1 MSIEIYFNLHKKVF
15 SIRNKGKVIEHATAV
30 TVTYPKFIVQPAGR
44 AKVLRDKVKN
54 VHAFVRTNSMWTV
67 EALTYEFCKPF
78 LPKERVKYNPYTAGT
93 FVSCDTGDAVDQAEI
108 AYLTIDNDNKPCI
121 NICRLPNETDHG
133 ISEINYGE
141 HDVSYNNRA

>member
-15 SIRNKGKVIEHATAV
+15 SIRNKGKVVEHATAV
-30 TVTYPKFIVQPAGR
+30 TVIYPKFIVQPAGR

-67 EALTYEFCKPF
+67 ETDLNYEFCEPF

-93 FVSCDTGDAVDQAEI
+93 FVSCDTGDAVYQAEI

-133 ISEINYGE
+133 ISEIN
-141 HDVSYNNRA
+141 

>member
-15 SIRNKGKVIEHATAV
+15 SIRNKGKVVEHATAV

-54 VHAFVRTNSMWTV
+54 VHAFV
-67 EALTYEFCKPF
+67 
-78 LPKERVKYNPYTAGT
+78 
-93 FVSCDTGDAVDQAEI
+93 SCDTGDAVYQAEI

-121 NICRLPNETDHG
+121 NICRLPNETDLG
-133 ISEINYGE
+133 NSEIN
-141 HDVSYNNRA
+141 

>member
-15 SIRNKGKVIEHATAV
+15 SIRNKGKVVEHATAV

-67 EALTYEFCKPF
+67 ETDLNYEFCEPF
-78 LPKERVKYNPYTAGT
+78 LPKERVKYNPYMAGT
-93 FVSCDTGDAVDQAEI
+93 FVSCDTGDAVYQAEI

-133 ISEINYGE
+133 ISEIN
-141 HDVSYNNRA
+141 

>member
-15 SIRNKGKVIEHATAV
+15 SIRNKGKVVEHATAV

-54 VHAFVRTNSMWTV
+54 VHAFVRTHSIWVTWPKDIKDDWYCEKV
-67 EALTYEFCKPF
+67 FE
-78 LPKERVKYNPYTAGT
+78 KERVKYNPYMADT
-93 FVSCDTGDAVDQAEI
+93 FVSCATGDAIHEAEV

-133 ISEINYGE
+133 ISEIN
-141 HDVSYNNRA
+141 